1 MFHVKRHSAFGLLL
15 LFGLATLLA
24 SACSGAAGARGW
36 SGAVQQPGT
45 TVVSSG
51 AGRLVGLDGSGR
63 VLWRF
68 PDFWQIPD
76 GSAEN
81 LDGIYGE
88 PVFSQDGSTVFVGDY
103 NGHVYA
109 FKPGD
114 YREGVTQESVL
125 AASWKLEGSVIG
137 GLLLNEATDTLYVTS
152 DNRVFSLRASDL
164 QQRIINRDFPVR
176 QEVFFEAGDE
186 IWSTPVLEDG
196 KLLFASLDGNLYAV
210 DPASRRELWRF
221 GADSGLVSTP
231 AVAGD
236 VVLVA
241 GFGSTVYGVDIDSG
255 SEEWSFKARNWIWG
269 RPVIDGARAFV
280 ADFDGMVHAV
290 NLSDGAPAWSLN
302 VGRGAL
308 RASPALVDGTLV
320 VSSDDGWLVGVNTS
334 GQSTRWET
342 RVGTAMN
349 ADIVAD
355 GNQALISPNR
365 CVTPAEGGERIY
377 YFRVDPA
384 NGNLTGS
391 RDVC

>member
-1 MFHVKRHSAFGLLL
+1 MFHVKRRPALGLLL
-15 LFGLATLLA
+15 LFGLVTLLV

-36 SGAVQQPGT
+36 SGPVQQPGV

-68 PDFWQIPD
+68 PDFWRVPE

-88 PVFSQDGSTVFVGDY
+88 PVFSQDGSIAFVGDY

-109 FKPGD
+109 FRPGD

-125 AASWKLEGSVIG
+125 AASLKLDGSVIG
-137 GLLLNEATDTLYVTS
+137 GLLLNMATDMLYVTS
-152 DNRVFSLRASDL
+152 DNRVFSVRASDL

-176 QEVFFEAGDE
+176 TELLFEASDE

-210 DPASRRELWRF
+210 DPANGDEIWRF
-221 GADSGLVSTP
+221 SADSGLVSTP

-255 SEEWSFKARNWIWG
+255 SEEWSFRAENWIWG
-269 RPVIDGARAFV
+269 RPVIDGSRAYV
-280 ADFDGMVHAV
+280 ADFDGKVHALDV
-290 NLSDGAPAWSLN
+290 SNGQPAWSLD
-302 VGRGAL
+302 VGRGTL
-308 RASPALVDGTLV
+308 RASPALVDGTLL

-334 GQSTRWET
+334 SQSTRWET
-342 RVGTAMN
+342 QVGTAMN

-355 GNQALISPNR
+355 GNQALIAPNR

-391 RDVC
+391 REVC